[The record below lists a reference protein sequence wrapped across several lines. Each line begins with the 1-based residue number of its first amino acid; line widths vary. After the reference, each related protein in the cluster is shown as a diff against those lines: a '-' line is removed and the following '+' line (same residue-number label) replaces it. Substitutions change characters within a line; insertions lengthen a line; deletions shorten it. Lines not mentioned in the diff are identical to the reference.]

1 MADKKIEVSEDLLKQ
16 MSEQMAEQ
24 ERKMADIES
33 KNAGLQEMLEK
44 GGPSDDVSALKKKKS
59 YEPKFRTVQIR
70 KFPIAGNLEDMG
82 YIIGWTNRGAYQEVD
97 RGGVSP
103 QVIDF
108 IDVIFL
114 GHEKTETGKIKAEKI
129 KLLDL
134 LNSSRVHC
142 KILETKKET
151 REVPTNEEINV
162 TVWDPQHGLVETGD
176 RVDGYVSYT
185 DMTLKIQIP
194 GIDKPVS
201 IDAEFVN

>member
-1 MADKKIEVSEDLLKQ
+1 MAEEKKKIEVDVSLLNQ
-16 MSEQMAEQ
+16 MQQEIAENA
-24 ERKMADIES
+24 RKLADIEA

-44 GGPSDDVSALKKKKS
+44 GGPSEDGEVLKKKKS

-70 KFPIAGNLEDMG
+70 KYPIAGNLEDMG
-82 YIIGWTNRGAYQEVD
+82 YVIGWTNRGAYQEVTRD
-97 RGGVSP
+97 GVSP

-114 GHEKTETGKIKAEKI
+114 GHEKTEAGKIKAEKI

-142 KILETKKET
+142 KILETIKET

-162 TVWDPQHGLVETGD
+162 TVWDPQHGLVETGNT
-176 RVDGYVSYT
+176 VDGYISYT
-185 DMTLKIQIP
+185 DLTLKIQIP
-194 GIDKPVS
+194 GVDKPVT
-201 IDAEFVN
+201 I